1 MLETQHN
8 AAGHAHR
15 RLRRTRDLFL
25 VATANLICFEASKSS
40 SGSLKPEK
48 TSAGLRAF
56 QNLKGGTMVN
66 FVCQLD
72 WATGRPGLRS
82 HIVWVFLCAHFGD
95 EVCIEI
101 AGGVKE
107 LVLLIVGA
115 PHLVCFIT
123 VAVA

>member
-1 MLETQHN
+1 M
-8 AAGHAHR
+8 
-15 RLRRTRDLFL
+15 FL
-25 VATANLICFEASKSS
+25 AATANLTCFEASKSRRLFFLS
-40 SGSLKPEK
+40 PGSLKPEK

-82 HIVWVFLCAHFGD
+82 CIVWVFLCAHFGD
-95 EVCIEI
+95 EVCIGI

>member
-1 MLETQHN
+1 MQQAMHTDASGGRQG
-8 AAGHAHR
+8 ADR
-15 RLRRTRDLFL
+15 STCDLFL
-25 VATANLICFEASKSS
+25 AATANLTCFEASKS
-40 SGSLKPEK
+40 K
-48 TSAGLRAF
+48 GLFFLSPGLHAL

-72 WATGRPGLRS
+72 WATGRPGLWS

-95 EVCIEI
+95 EVCIGI
-101 AGGVKE
+101 AAGVKE